1 MCEEVR
7 VLAVPGTVPADAVRA
22 VARALPGAA
31 PSGAALPGHEAAAD
45 VERYAEA
52 GGAAVTVVVV
62 PAAVS
67 IGVDEL
73 ELIAASGAPPSSV
86 VLVAAGPPGR
96 LPLHDA
102 VESRRRVLAEFAP
115 GYERCAVLSGGTG
128 AARLREAVEQARRT
142 AAGGDPVA
150 ELAECRSAAELARA
164 RRARELRRAESR
176 RIIGALRA
184 RRDGLV
190 RRRAGLRS
198 EDGLPARMSAVRT
211 ELSRVRVELGHEI
224 AAVGRR
230 TAAEARAELDGAGR
244 AETESFPVRLEQRLA
259 VAGGGFARRVD
270 ARLAAVAPGSVPD
283 GGPGAV
289 QDGAP
294 DTVAGPS
301 LPTAPGR
308 GRRAVEDR
316 LMILMGASGGLGLG
330 RLVTAGPL
338 AGLLGPGP
346 WAALAWPVTLALGGL
361 AAWWIVRARAHLA
374 RRARLKQWAAEA
386 VAEFR
391 AGWERRLAHRVLD
404 AEAHAA
410 HAVGAA
416 HARELR
422 AVEAELARVDAELTG
437 MRAHARGRPGVPAAQ
452 PVDNPHAGPGPAVP

>member
-1 MCEEVR
+1 AGPDGAHARRRRVRRRASRPDGRRACARRARRCGAGGPEYRPPSRRSPGGARRAGGVPLRRSRPDPGGPGGRPSPAARPRGAGGSCSPRGKGPIASRPNVGCGPGTHGGCGRRGRAIGAPRAPPRSRRCGRRGAGARRRPGRPTRWRGIARRPGFGAGPTARSNSAPLCTGSAMCEEVR

-190 RRRAGLRS
+190 RRRAGL
-198 EDGLPARMSAVRT
+198 
-211 ELSRVRVELGHEI
+211 
-224 AAVGRR
+224 
-230 TAAEARAELDGAGR
+230 
-244 AETESFPVRLEQRLA
+244 
-259 VAGGGFARRVD
+259 
-270 ARLAAVAPGSVPD
+270 
-283 GGPGAV
+283 
-289 QDGAP
+289 
-294 DTVAGPS
+294 
-301 LPTAPGR
+301 
-308 GRRAVEDR
+308 DR
-316 LMILMGASGGLGLG
+316 
-330 RLVTAGPL
+330 
-338 AGLLGPGP
+338 
-346 WAALAWPVTLALGGL
+346 
-361 AAWWIVRARAHLA
+361 
-374 RRARLKQWAAEA
+374 
-386 VAEFR
+386 
-391 AGWERRLAHRVLD
+391 
-404 AEAHAA
+404 
-410 HAVGAA
+410 
-416 HARELR
+416 
-422 AVEAELARVDAELTG
+422 
-437 MRAHARGRPGVPAAQ
+437 
-452 PVDNPHAGPGPAVP
+452 